1 MFVINFSPNAV
12 IPYVGL
18 AQLSELG
25 WELRSGRKGGWPQIQ
40 HNLGSSHPANS
51 SLCRLRLRCHL
62 LWGPLF
68 LCLLLKLSPPEALC
82 HLIFTSFV
90 MLDFSSPSLE
100 GGDVFSFSL
109 SLLRCQTQSQ
119 VQVWSLGNHSE
130 MNRTAKDDLP

>member
-25 WELRSGRKGGWPQIQ
+25 RELSSGRKGGWPQIQ
-40 HNLGSSHPANS
+40 HQPGLQPPCQQHPLQAASQMSPPTGSPFPVSAVEA
-51 SLCRLRLRCHL
+51 
-62 LWGPLF
+62 F
-68 LCLLLKLSPPEALC
+68 PPEALC

-90 MLDFSSPSLE
+90 VLDFSSPSLE
-100 GGDVFSFSL
+100 GGNMFSLSL

-119 VQVWSLGNHSE
+119 VQV
-130 MNRTAKDDLP
+130 